1 MNGVV
6 RRCTG
11 RAMADK
17 VISACRETQ
26 QGISMAGQLSKYL
39 TGQQNHKTCTQAEQR
54 RG

>member
-1 MNGVV
+1 MNSVV

-26 QGISMAGQLSKYL
+26 QGISMVGRLSKYL
-39 TGQQNHKTCTQAEQR
+39 TGQQNNMTCAQA
-54 RG
+54 